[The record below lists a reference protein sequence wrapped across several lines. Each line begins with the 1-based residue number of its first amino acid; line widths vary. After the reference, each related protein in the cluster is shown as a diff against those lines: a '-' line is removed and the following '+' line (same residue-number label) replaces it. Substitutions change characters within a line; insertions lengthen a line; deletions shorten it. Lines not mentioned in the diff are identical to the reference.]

1 MNGIKEWSAIL
12 CLAALASCMLEMIIP
27 SGRMEKIMRF
37 VLGGFLLCAMISPIS
52 NLDFH
57 FPDLEVSDSSQAQS
71 FSAHFEQQVVDAA
84 RANDS
89 GSRPHSMGDFLLVV
103 GLHQSGKP
111 QGVAHL
117 DITL

>member
-1 MNGIKEWSAIL
+1 MVRDPMPGGSGQLYAGNDYS
-12 CLAALASCMLEMIIP
+12 

-71 FSAHFEQQVVDAA
+71 FSVHFEQQLLT
-84 RANDS
+84 
-89 GSRPHSMGDFLLVV
+89 PHGTM
-103 GLHQSGKP
+103 
-111 QGVAHL
+111 
-117 DITL
+117 

>member
-57 FPDLEVSDSSQAQS
+57 FPDLEAFPFILSS
-71 FSAHFEQQVVDAA
+71 
-84 RANDS
+84 RLLT
-89 GSRPHSMGDFLLVV
+89 PHGTM
-103 GLHQSGKP
+103 
-111 QGVAHL
+111 
-117 DITL
+117 